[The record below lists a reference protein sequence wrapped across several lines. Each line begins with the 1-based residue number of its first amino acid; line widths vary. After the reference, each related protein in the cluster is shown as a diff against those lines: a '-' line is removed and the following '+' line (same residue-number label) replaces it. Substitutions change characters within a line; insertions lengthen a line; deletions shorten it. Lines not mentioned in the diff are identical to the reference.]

1 MVKLKRIYF
10 NCIIQVQITCLQ
22 ILWNANISASTFKH
36 SFNIWTKWQPVIG
49 ENNTTREN
57 MNIVHSVICFS
68 RSNRLIEMEIC
79 VSPILMR
86 NEDLLLWTQGLESAP
101 LNHPRSLVAEKKKQ
115 FESNHAT
122 HLMQFKRWAT
132 FLLYSSKYG
141 SHSLFSRD
149 QWNGAHQWHVVDQS
163 VENILSSFPRVVQ
176 LAHVQT
182 HLGGQLA
189 KRSPGQ
195 SVVEFSVWRDSDWD
209 NVSVRHTW
217 CQFPGSL
224 TAGSSGAELCWSN
237 TRQMQLKAPL
247 QAVNIFQVLR

>member
-1 MVKLKRIYF
+1 MKIYFCKLKARSRR
-10 NCIIQVQITCLQ
+10 QWT
-22 ILWNANISASTFKH
+22 ILGHW
-36 SFNIWTKWQPVIG
+36 W
-49 ENNTTREN
+49 
-57 MNIVHSVICFS
+57 
-68 RSNRLIEMEIC
+68 L
-79 VSPILMR
+79 
-86 NEDLLLWTQGLESAP
+86 
-101 LNHPRSLVAEKKKQ
+101 KKKQ

-176 LAHVQT
+176 LAQVQT

-209 NVSVRHTW
+209 NVTDSQWDILGVSSRDLWQQVVVGQNFADQILGKRSWRHLYK
-217 CQFPGSL
+217 QS
-224 TAGSSGAELCWSN
+224 
-237 TRQMQLKAPL
+237 
-247 QAVNIFQVLR
+247 IFFRSWDIQNPWDHK